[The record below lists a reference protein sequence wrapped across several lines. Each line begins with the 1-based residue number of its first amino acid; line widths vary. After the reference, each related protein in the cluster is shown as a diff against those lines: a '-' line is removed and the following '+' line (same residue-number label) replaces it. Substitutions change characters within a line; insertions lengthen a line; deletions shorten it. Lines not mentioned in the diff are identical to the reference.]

1 MNYLKD
7 FRFKD
12 LLFGIVIITVLIL
25 VGIGIAYKVNSK
37 DITQIDNKKVTSIS
51 IKVMPSS
58 PKQKVIDNKSDIDKI
73 IKHINS
79 IKVKEKKQELY
90 KGWEINISILGE
102 ENYDISF
109 IGECIDVNGIQYKV
123 SKDEIE
129 KLRRL
134 YDSLNYDETNI
145 LDKMDEKL
153 NYTSLIKGLINNNLK
168 IEEIDKR
175 TSAAKENGYSA
186 DIYSL
191 KINDEDVLVYEYSDA
206 KAALSEA
213 NLINEDSSRE
223 ISYAD
228 EYIIIDRLKL
238 HSINNVYLKVNLV
251 CLYYGDSTEIKEG
264 LQSLLGEPL
273 IKQIK
278 DQLVISDSSI
288 ILRYPAN
295 WDYYQTPKEILIGE
309 DSYKIDTRYIETN
322 KNICEVE
329 IKRDDLIYK
338 MRKFDEDEL
347 NVNWISKI
355 DSNNKEFST
364 RISRDDFIRV
374 KRLRNTYID
383 INKVYPEIEIDSSD
397 KTLIGRKLYEEY
409 IKMHTTNWMF
419 PLDNDIDEEPK
430 VLVIDSKINDVKLST
445 DGNNIFTVDISY
457 DVQAPNEYEGW
468 YAGNGVIEEDNWI
481 RNKFH
486 FADIEKVGENRYRII
501 NLYTG

>member
-1 MNYLKD
+1 MNYLKG
-7 FRFKD
+7 FRFKA
-12 LLFGIVIITVLIL
+12 LLFGIVIITVLVL

-51 IKVMPSS
+51 IKVMPSP
-58 PKQKVIDNKSDIDKI
+58 PKQKVIDNKNDIDKI

-79 IKVKEKKQELY
+79 IKLKEKKRELY

-109 IGECIDVNGIQYKV
+109 IGEYININGTEYKV

-134 YDSLNYDETNI
+134 YDSLNYDETDISN
-145 LDKMDEKL
+145 KTDEKL
-153 NYTSLIKGLINNNLK
+153 NYNSLIKALINRELK

-175 TSAAKENGYSA
+175 TSAAKDNGYSA
-186 DIYSL
+186 DIYNL
-191 KINDEDVLVYEYSDA
+191 KVNDEDLLVYEYNDD

-213 NLINEDSSRE
+213 NLINGDSLRE

-238 HSINNVYLKVNLV
+238 PSINNVYLNGRLI
-251 CLYYGDSTEIKEG
+251 CLYDGDSAEIKEG
-264 LQSLLGEPL
+264 LQSLLGQPL
-273 IKQIK
+273 IKQSK
-278 DQLVISDSSI
+278 DQLVISDNSV

-295 WDYYQTPKEILIGE
+295 WDYYQTPKEILIGK
-309 DSYKIDTRYIETN
+309 DSYKADTRFIKVN
-322 KNICEVE
+322 KNICEVPIE
-329 IKRDDLIYK
+329 RDDLIHK

-355 DSNNKEFST
+355 DSNNKEFLT
-364 RISRDDFIRV
+364 KIARDDFIRV
-374 KRLRNTYID
+374 SRLENTYVD

-409 IKMHTTNWMF
+409 IKMHTTNWRF
-419 PLDNDIDEEPK
+419 LLDNNIEREPE
-430 VLVIDSKINDVKLST
+430 VTVIDSKVTDVSLSE
-445 DGNNIFTVDISY
+445 DGKNVFTVSISY
-457 DVQAPNEYEGW
+457 DIKTANENSPW
-468 YAGNGVIEEDNWI
+468 FAGTGVTEEDNWI
-481 RNKFH
+481 RHKCH
-486 FADIEKVGENRYRII
+486 IADIEKVGENRYRII
-501 NLYTG
+501 NLYN

>member
-1 MNYLKD
+1 M
-7 FRFKD
+7 
-12 LLFGIVIITVLIL
+12 
-25 VGIGIAYKVNSK
+25 
-37 DITQIDNKKVTSIS
+37 
-51 IKVMPSS
+51 
-58 PKQKVIDNKSDIDKI
+58 
-73 IKHINS
+73 
-79 IKVKEKKQELY
+79 
-90 KGWEINISILGE
+90 
-102 ENYDISF
+102 
-109 IGECIDVNGIQYKV
+109 
-123 SKDEIE
+123 
-129 KLRRL
+129 
-134 YDSLNYDETNI
+134 
-145 LDKMDEKL
+145 
-153 NYTSLIKGLINNNLK
+153 
-168 IEEIDKR
+168 
-175 TSAAKENGYSA
+175 
-186 DIYSL
+186 
-191 KINDEDVLVYEYSDA
+191 YEYSDA

-213 NLINEDSSRE
+213 NLINEDSLRE

-251 CLYYGDSTEIKEG
+251 CLYDGDSTEIKEG

-374 KRLRNTYID
+374 KRLRNTYVD
-383 INKVYPEIEIDSSD
+383 INKVYPEIEIGSSD
-397 KTLIGRKLYEEY
+397 KTLIGRKLYKEY

-468 YAGNGVIEEDNWI
+468 YA
-481 RNKFH
+481 
-486 FADIEKVGENRYRII
+486 
-501 NLYTG
+501 